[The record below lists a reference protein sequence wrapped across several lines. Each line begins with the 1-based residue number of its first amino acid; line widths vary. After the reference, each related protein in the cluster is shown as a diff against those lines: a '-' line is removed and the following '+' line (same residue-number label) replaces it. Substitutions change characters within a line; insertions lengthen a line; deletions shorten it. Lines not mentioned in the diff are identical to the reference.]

1 MPRVKKGVIA
11 AAGRGTRFLPVT
23 KAYPKE
29 LVPIL
34 EKPNIQYLVEE
45 LLAAGVEEIAIV
57 HRHGNNQIK
66 RYFSPDPEL
75 EEYLKTNQKEAFLEN
90 LRLIWK
96 KARVLKFIPQ
106 SPKLPYGSA
115 SPILAAKSFIG
126 KEPFVFM
133 YGDDMVVEKK
143 PGAYLKNL
151 IKIFQQQSNVKVVA
165 AASPVSWEEIDR
177 YSSIKY
183 KKGGLP
189 YQIDKVFEKLPR
201 DQAPSNITLFGRF
214 VVSPEIF
221 SVLQKQTLS
230 KGELFFTDAVNVLA
244 QTGIAIGQPVKD
256 AQWLTTGDPLRWLE
270 TNLVVGLSHPQIGP
284 ELKKFLRKNL

>member
-1 MPRVKKGVIA
+1 MARVKKGVIA

-75 EEYLKTNQKEAFLEN
+75 EEYLKTNQKEAFLES

-115 SPILAAKSFIG
+115 SPILAAKSFLG
-126 KEPFVFM
+126 QSPFVFM

-183 KKGGLP
+183 KNGGLP

-221 SVLQKQTLS
+221 SVIQKQTLS
-230 KGELFFTDAVNVLA
+230 KGELFFTDAVNALA
-244 QTGIAIGQPVKD
+244 QTGIVIGQPVKD

>member
-1 MPRVKKGVIA
+1 MASVKKGVIA

-45 LLAAGVEEIAIV
+45 LLVAGVDEIAIV

-75 EEYLKTNQKEAFLEN
+75 EEYLKINQKEAFLES

-143 PGAYLKNL
+143 PGAYLKDL
-151 IKIFQQQSNVKVVA
+151 IKIFQPQSNVKVVA
-165 AASPVSWEEIDR
+165 AASPVPWEEIDR
-177 YSSIKY
+177 YSSVKY

-214 VVSPEIF
+214 VVDPEIF
-221 SVLQKQTLS
+221 SVIQKQTLS
-230 KGELFFTDAVNVLA
+230 KGELFFTDAVNTLA
-244 QTGIAIGQPVKD
+244 QTDIVIGQPVKG

-270 TNLVVGLSHPQIGP
+270 TNLIVGLSHPQIGP
-284 ELKKFLRKNL
+284 ELKKFLKKNL

>member
-1 MPRVKKGVIA
+1 MAKVKKGVIA

-75 EEYLKTNQKEAFLEN
+75 EEYLKINQKEAFLES

-106 SPKLPYGSA
+106 SPNLPYGSA

-143 PGAYLKNL
+143 PGAYLKDL
-151 IKIFQQQSNVKVVA
+151 IKIFQQQSNIKVVA
-165 AASPVSWEEIDR
+165 ATSPVPWEEIDR

-183 KKGGLP
+183 KKSGLS

-230 KGELFFTDAVNVLA
+230 KGELFFTDAVNALA

-270 TNLVVGLSHPQIGP
+270 ANFIFGLAHHQIGP
-284 ELKKFLRKNL
+284 ELKKFLKKNL